1 MYPKEETDLICFSS
15 AEVVAESSNIP
26 MTTYLYDGVSSDKR
40 RYQGMRST
48 AAYGNG
54 MRILVLVNGQYIFNS
69 DVVMDVNDALGIAY
83 IPP

>member
-1 MYPKEETDLICFSS
+1 MDLICFSS

-26 MTTYLYDGVSSDKR
+26 MTTYKYDGTSTDKR

-48 AAYGNG
+48 AAFGNG